1 MQSASQRKAACRRT
15 HTVGSALP
23 CGLVGE
29 RVRGPRSALQFSD
42 PTPRSSKMPVG
53 NTPPQLHPLCQRQ
66 EAGPQPREG
75 TTQIAII
82 RSLAKTS
89 NSPNYPARGKKTQN
103 ENKLTCLHRSRRSS
117 NTHRSALARTLLL
130 ACALARLRCAA
141 TDPPLLASTW
151 TETGAG
157 PVTDSSP
164 RWLGMAS
171 GYQLLGSFYLYS
183 VRYRTQEHVSHPPDY

>member
-1 MQSASQRKAACRRT
+1 MVRHCRVVWLGSMSEVPGRPSRSQN
-15 HTVGSALP
+15 P
-23 CGLVGE
+23 
-29 RVRGPRSALQFSD
+29 P
-42 PTPRSSKMPVG
+42 PRSSKMPPA
-53 NTPPQLHPLCQRQ
+53 NTPQLHSLCQRQ

-103 ENKLTCLHRSRRSS
+103 ENKLTCLHRSRSSS

-130 ACALARLRCAA
+130 ACALARLRCTA
-141 TDPPLLASTW
+141 TTPPLLASTW
-151 TETGAG
+151 TKTGAG

-164 RWLGMAS
+164 CWLSMAS

-183 VRYRTQEHVSHPPDY
+183 VRYRAPRAR